1 MNIQKYYQEVES
13 GNKKSNEKIIPYI
26 KSFSNIVIWGAS
38 YLGKNIATYLVNQN
52 ISGFTWWDTRA
63 DEIKT
68 VNGIPIITPFPNV
81 KKTIKDDTLV
91 ILCIGNTTIIHKLL
105 FRLEQNGYDNV
116 LRGDKLFMGEICPFN
131 ITTKIDGKICN
142 GSMTC
147 RSMFCS
153 RLHNI
158 IKNQNDKGGLFLPN
172 LTIMI
177 TTHCSLKCKY
187 CCAYMNSYP
196 EEKKKFFSYHQ
207 IAKDIDAIFSA
218 VDSIGSITIQGGE
231 PFLHPEI
238 DRIVEKLLE
247 KENFGIVSI
256 ATNGIFKIN
265 TEKLSAF
272 RDSRLNVAFSGYY
285 DALPQKTL
293 DIYYKNIELFKKNNV
308 PVTVGV
314 KMPEWAIPHTLWNRH
329 YSEEKMCS
337 KKNICKMP
345 ERCLQIMDGKLYPC
359 LYSVSLH
366 GIGIADYPED
376 YVELSGTQLSEKIQK
391 FMEKPFYYSCGH
403 CGGAGGSTGMAGE
416 QGFHDFINKTSEID
430 ILEENI

>member
-1 MNIQKYYQEVES
+1 MDIQQYYHEVQS
-13 GNKKSNEKIIPYI
+13 GNNMGSHDITSYI
-26 KSFSNIVIWGAS
+26 KSFSNVVVWGAS
-38 YLGKNIATYLVNQN
+38 YLGKKIATYLIKQG
-52 ISGFTWWDTRA
+52 ISNFTWWDTRA
-63 DEIKT
+63 DEIQT
-68 VNGIPIITPFPNV
+68 VDGIPITTPFPNIE
-81 KKTIKDDTLV
+81 KPIKDKTLV
-91 ILCIGNTTIIHKLL
+91 ILCIGNTVIIRKLL
-105 FRLEQNGYDNV
+105 SRLKQNGYDHV
-116 LRGDKLFMGEICPFN
+116 LRGDKLFMGEVCPFD
-131 ITTKIDGKICN
+131 ITTGIDGKICN

-158 IKNQNDKGGLFLPN
+158 VRCRNDKGGLFLPN

-196 EEKKKFFSYHQ
+196 NDKKKFFSFNQ
-207 IAKDIDAIFSA
+207 IKSDIDAIFSA

-231 PFLHPEI
+231 PFLHPDI
-238 DRIVEKLLE
+238 DKIVAKLLE

-256 ATNGIFKIN
+256 ATNGIFKIEE
-265 TEKLSAF
+265 EKLKEF
-272 RDSRLNVAFSGYY
+272 QDNRLNVAFSGYY
-285 DALPQKTL
+285 DALPEKTL

-329 YSEEKMCS
+329 YSEEKMKS
-337 KKNICKMP
+337 KKEICKIP

-376 YVELSGTQLSEKIQK
+376 YVELSGDQLSDRIQK

-416 QGFHDFINKTSEID
+416 QGFFDFITERSV
-430 ILEENI
+430 